1 LLIMHSVS
9 LVPYLSTSF
18 FPPNDHAQNP
28 GSTFCF
34 VVVVAAG
41 DVLLAIIANFVMVA
55 RQVVYYGF
63 RHGCKSGSCV
73 SRQIESRQFTSH

>member
-1 LLIMHSVS
+1 MHSVS

-34 VVVVAAG
+34 AVVVAARQRG
-41 DVLLAIIANFVMVA
+41 MFYLRLLRISSWLHVKSFITDFVMVA
-55 RQVVYYGF
+55 SRV
-63 RHGCKSGSCV
+63 V